1 MSFNTSEIETMLIE
15 YCLDNNLEM
24 DIKLFADRLYYY
36 TSGYPFLV
44 SRLCQIID
52 EDILEIKSNWTLD
65 LLEKALKQLFKESNT
80 LFEDLFKNIEN
91 NHELS
96 DYIFDIVFNGEIK
109 IFNINNPL
117 IALGYLYGIFKE
129 ENGIIK
135 ISNRVFEQIIYNYFS
150 SKLENTTYNIINYNF
165 RDNFLLSNG
174 GLDMN
179 KVLLKF
185 QQFMKEQYSTKDLK
199 FLEHNGRTLF
209 LAFLK
214 PIINGVGFDFKEVQI
229 SEEKRLDIVVT
240 YNNFK
245 YIIELKIWHGES
257 YHEKELSNFMII

>member
-1 MSFNTSEIETMLIE
+1 MR
-15 YCLDNNLEM
+15 NLWKS
-24 DIKLFADRLYYY
+24 ISTL
-36 TSGYPFLV
+36 LV
-44 SRLCQIID
+44 YVYL
-52 EDILEIKSNWTLD
+52 
-65 LLEKALKQLFKESNT
+65 
-80 LFEDLFKNIEN
+80 KNITWLN
-91 NHELS
+91 A
-96 DYIFDIVFNGEIK
+96 DYIFDIIFNGEMK

-129 ENGIIK
+129 ENTIIK
-135 ISNRVFEQIIYNYFS
+135 MSNRVYEQIIYDYLS
-150 SKLENTTYNIINYNF
+150 SKLENTTSNIINYNF
-165 RDNFLLSNG
+165 RNNFLLLNG

-214 PIINGVGFDFKEVQI
+214 HIINGVVFDFKEVQI

-245 YIIELKIWHGES
+245 YIIELKIWRGES
-257 YHEKELSNFMII
+257 YHKKGIQQLYDYLDIHSVDEGYLLIFNFNADKEYKDEVIKINNKNLFTVYL